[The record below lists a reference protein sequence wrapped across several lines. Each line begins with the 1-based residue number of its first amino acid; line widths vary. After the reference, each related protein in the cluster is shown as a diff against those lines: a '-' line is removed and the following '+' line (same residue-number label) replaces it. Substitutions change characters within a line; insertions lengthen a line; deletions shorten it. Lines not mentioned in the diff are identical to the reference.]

1 MTDYGTDWNSPSPS
15 GDILEDCE
23 VVVPET
29 NLPLDEVEIE
39 NLQRLIDPLCNSEYH
54 EVDIYAVYLLSLMNV
69 FNKHH
74 RVHFKLT
81 LF

>member
-15 GDILEDCE
+15 GDILEDRE

-39 NLQRLIDPLCNSEYH
+39 NLQRLIDPLRNSEYH
-54 EVDIYAVYLLSLMNV
+54 GVDIYADVLAFFDECVQQTSQD
-69 FNKHH
+69 
-74 RVHFKLT
+74 T
-81 LF
+81 L